1 MKNIVRKSGLLVCA
15 ISVIAGSSYAQ
26 NNLTEN
32 SLKAF
37 VKQKTDTAFSKNT
50 VPGIFVLY
58 SNKGKSAFYT
68 AGYANPEKKQPFDM
82 QTFFEIGSITKTFTA
97 YVLVSVLNQHN
108 ISDTSSI
115 LPYLPKEVQANKNLE
130 GISFLNLMNH
140 SAGFPKLPENME
152 LVENDLQPYQ
162 QYDSKKLF
170 EYLATAKPA
179 AKGNYEYSNLGAG
192 LAGVLAE
199 RISGKSYAALLDQ
212 YIFLPFKMVD
222 KNNTIEK
229 SENKSQGYIADGEKS
244 AYWNM
249 NVLAPA
255 GGLKCTGAEM
265 LRYFTCMSEPINASS
280 KAVID
285 TLTQPTIQLSAMMSI
300 CRAWHTMA
308 RKNKPVV
315 YWHNGGTYGF
325 STFGAFV
332 KGTEQFVLVI
342 VNKFDTNMVSDVL
355 GTTIINKMLE

>member
-1 MKNIVRKSGLLVCA
+1 MKTIFKKSGLLLCA
-15 ISVIAGSSYAQ
+15 VSFIAGSSCAQ
-26 NNLTEN
+26 NNISN
-32 SLKAF
+32 DSLQAF
-37 VKQKTDTAFSKNT
+37 VKQKTDAAFSKNT

-58 SNKGKSAFYT
+58 SNQGKHAFYT
-68 AGYANPEKKQPFDM
+68 TGYAQPEKKLPFDM

-97 YVLVSVLNQHN
+97 YVLLNVLNQHT

-140 SAGFPKLPENME
+140 TAGLPRLPENMA

-170 EYLATAKPA
+170 DYLATAKPT
-179 AKGNYEYSNLGAG
+179 AKGSYAYSNLGCG

-229 SENKSQGYIADGEKS
+229 SDNKSQGYIADNEKS
-244 AYWNM
+244 EYWNM

-255 GGLKCTGAEM
+255 GGLKCTGTEM
-265 LRYFTCMSEPINASS
+265 LRYFTCMSKPINASS
-280 KAVID
+280 KAIID
-285 TLTQPTIQLSAMMSI
+285 SLTQPTLRLSPATSI
-300 CRAWHTMA
+300 CRAWHTVE

-332 KGTEQFVLVI
+332 KETGQFVLVI
-342 VNKFDTNMVSDVL
+342 VNKFDTNNVSDML
-355 GTTIINKMLE
+355 GMTIINKMLE

>member
-1 MKNIVRKSGLLVCA
+1 MKHIFKKSILLLCTVL
-15 ISVIAGSSYAQ
+15 VITSSSCAQ
-26 NNLTEN
+26 NNN
-32 SLKAF
+32 PGISLEAF
-37 VKQKTDTAFSKNT
+37 VKQKTDTAFAKNT

-58 SNKGKSAFYT
+58 SNKGNHAFYT
-68 AGYANPEKKQPFDM
+68 TGYAQPEKKQPFDM

-97 YVLVSVLNQHN
+97 YILVSVLNQHK

-130 GISFLNLMNH
+130 GISFLHLMNH
-140 SAGFPKLPENME
+140 SSGFPKLPENME

-170 EYLATAKPA
+170 EYLAAAKPGT
-179 AKGNYEYSNLGAG
+179 KGKYAYSNLGTG

-222 KNNTIEK
+222 KNNSIEK
-229 SENKSQGYIADGEKS
+229 SENKSQGYIADNEKS
-244 AYWNM
+244 EYWNM

-255 GGLKCTGAEM
+255 GGLKCTGTEM
-265 LRYFTCMSEPINASS
+265 LRYFTCMSKPINASS
-280 KAVID
+280 KTIID
-285 TLTQPTIQLSAMMSI
+285 SLTQPTLRISPMTSI
-300 CRAWHTMA
+300 GRAWHTIE
-308 RKNKPVV
+308 KKDKPVV

-332 KGTEQFVLVI
+332 KETGQFVLVI
-342 VNKFDTNMVSDVL
+342 VNKFDTNIVSDML
-355 GTTIINKMLE
+355 GIAIINKMLE